1 MAGRTLSALL
11 RRQLFSPF
19 RDEDVRI
26 LLTIDHS
33 TFNDPFRFVSGDP
46 NEFETLTSNGEEFQT
61 FPFEITLLSDD
72 DNPPEAFIRIQ
83 NVDDRI
89 GSTVLALP
97 DDALTVM
104 IQMIMRTT
112 PDVIEYEAS
121 NLELV
126 DVEITAVAVTGRL
139 FIRGLSSEPC
149 PGRRLTNKIS
159 PVIFR

>member
-1 MAGRTLSALL
+1 MALRALSSLL

-33 TFNDPFRFVSGDP
+33 TFDDPFRFVSGDP
-46 NEFETLTSNGEEFQT
+46 NEFETLTSNGLEFQT
-61 FPFEITLLSDD
+61 FPFEVTLLSDD

-149 PGRRLTNKIS
+149 PGRQD
-159 PVIFR
+159 